1 MCIHVFV
8 LSGPSGVVH
17 GEKRV
22 RGEARVS
29 WHPSCQPVSSER
41 SSRFCLV
48 ALLCQYVDRAYS
60 AAASSQ
66 GTEGLSYLQK
76 NTNDKFWRNVKWNS
90 LFLFFFFLTWMMA
103 PFSQMAET
111 KKLMQLRRFAKGT
124 GGLVFLTAL
133 SGTAGS

>member
-22 RGEARVS
+22 GGEARVS

-41 SSRFCLV
+41 PSWFCLI

-66 GTEGLSYLQK
+66 GTEGLLPTEK
-76 NTNDKFWRNVKWNS
+76 T
-90 LFLFFFFLTWMMA
+90 
-103 PFSQMAET
+103 QMINFGE
-111 KKLMQLRRFAKGT
+111 M
-124 GGLVFLTAL
+124 
-133 SGTAGS
+133 